1 MRLKLPAR
9 IANIGA
15 MSLRTLFLLM
25 GLVTSAMVAG
35 VIYTKV
41 LRDPSDRHVS
51 LAEQRAIDRVCDL
64 QCADLAEVNAKRARS
79 AAELEGIARTCVA
92 DCRVAQR
99 EKYQRPQR

>member
-1 MRLKLPAR
+1 LKIPAC

-41 LRDPSDRHVS
+41 LREPGEGHVS
-51 LAEQRAIDRVCDL
+51 MAEQRAIDRVCDI
-64 QCADLAEVNAKRARS
+64 QCADQASALSKTAQTPDELEALARS
-79 AAELEGIARTCVA
+79 CVA
-92 DCRVAQR
+92 DCRVNLR
-99 EKYQRPQR
+99 EKYKRSAR